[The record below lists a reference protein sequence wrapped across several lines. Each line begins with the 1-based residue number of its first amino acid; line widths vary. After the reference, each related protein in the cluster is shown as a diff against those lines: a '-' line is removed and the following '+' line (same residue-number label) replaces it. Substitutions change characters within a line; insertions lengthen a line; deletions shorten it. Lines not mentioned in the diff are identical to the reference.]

1 MRSPTSHG
9 DAAGGAHQHRD
20 HHPFT
25 ELFGCFTDPIEAI
38 RDDVR
43 RLIEYK
49 SLVHRD
55 KVRGFL
61 YDLATNTLAE
71 VKGTLGVP

>member
-1 MRSPTSHG
+1 
-9 DAAGGAHQHRD
+9 
-20 HHPFT
+20 
-25 ELFGCFTDPIEAI
+25 LFGCFTDPIEAI

-71 VKGTLGVP
+71 VQGTLGVP